1 MVDDGI
7 EFVVEMNNFLKII
20 VVISGNR
27 NVTVILKIL
36 MLQTD

>member
-7 EFVVEMNNFLKII
+7 KFVVEMNNFLKIVF
-20 VVISGNR
+20 VVSRNR
-27 NVTVILKIL
+27 DVTVILKIL